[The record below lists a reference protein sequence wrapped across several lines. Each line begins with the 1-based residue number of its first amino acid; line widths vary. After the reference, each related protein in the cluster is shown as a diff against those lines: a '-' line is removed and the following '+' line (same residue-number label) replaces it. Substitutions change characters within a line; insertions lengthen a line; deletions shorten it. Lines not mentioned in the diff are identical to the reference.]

1 MNLYVYIFRLNK
13 SFRIPPIRGEQ
24 GIKYS
29 RFVASLPSF
38 PFKSCI
44 YFPLLSSSS
53 SSSYSEKVS
62 TSRPS
67 YCRTFVICLAPSLSL
82 SSWPEPL
89 PPDPPLLRVTRHF
102 SRPECR
108 DLRFPFSVLQSFP
121 RRRPA
126 HLPRRQTIFPGLPG
140 PIIKIES
147 SGRGPYFVA
156 KINWRALIVTSRFN
170 FIPSLFYF
178 ISVPLSLFF
187 RPSKLYII
195 FIFIFLYTLYY
206 FFGRRRRRELENKF
220 ALRSKSVNLVLV
232 GFSTRRD
239 RNTFMHVCQ
248 HVRLDAHFIDFQ
260 LSPGEKLVRRIH
272 FTGKIALTG
281 AVFLNNLLRRHAY
294 YRIFSRVV
302 KKKKERKR
310 EEGRE
315 KRFLLPAYGRGN
327 GFL

>member
-1 MNLYVYIFRLNK
+1 MYVYIFRLNK

-44 YFPLLSSSS
+44 YFSLLSSS

-156 KINWRALIVTSRFN
+156 KINWRALIVTSRSN

-178 ISVPLSLFF
+178 ISVPLPLFF
-187 RPSKLYII
+187 LRSSKLYII
-195 FIFIFLYTLYY
+195 FIFIFYIY
-206 FFGRRRRRELENKF
+206 FILFFWKEEEERIRKQIRTTIEKRKSCTCRFFDSK
-220 ALRSKSVNLVLV
+220 RSKCFYACV
-232 GFSTRRD
+232 STRTTRYS
-239 RNTFMHVCQ
+239 FY
-248 HVRLDAHFIDFQ
+248 RLSAIARRKTCAAHSF
-260 LSPGEKLVRRIH
+260 H
-272 FTGKIALTG
+272 
-281 AVFLNNLLRRHAY
+281 
-294 YRIFSRVV
+294 
-302 KKKKERKR
+302 R
-310 EEGRE
+310 E
-315 KRFLLPAYGRGN
+315 N
-327 GFL
+327 

>member
-29 RFVASLPSF
+29 RFVASRPSF

-121 RRRPA
+121 RRCPA

-156 KINWRALIVTSRFN
+156 KINWRALIVTSRSN

-178 ISVPLSLFF
+178 ISVPPSFFFPLSLKALHYFF
-187 RPSKLYII
+187 LYILYIYII
-195 FIFIFLYTLYY
+195 F
-206 FFGRRRRRELENKF
+206 LE
-220 ALRSKSVNLVLV
+220 
-232 GFSTRRD
+232 G
-239 RNTFMHVCQ
+239 
-248 HVRLDAHFIDFQ
+248 
-260 LSPGEKLVRRIH
+260 G
-272 FTGKIALTG
+272 
-281 AVFLNNLLRRHAY
+281 
-294 YRIFSRVV
+294 
-302 KKKKERKR
+302 
-310 EEGRE
+310 GRE
-315 KRFLLPAYGRGN
+315 N
-327 GFL
+327 